1 MDSMHL
7 RKMVGSG
14 KKTWRRA
21 GALLLA
27 GCLLSGSAVGLTGC
41 AGKNEKTEPQGKQ
54 AEAKATQKK
63 GKADPGKKEE
73 TEIQVFIAAS
83 LNTVMTE
90 LAENYEKEHPEVKI
104 TYNADSSGTL
114 LTQIEEGYECDI
126 FFSAAQKQMDQL
138 EADGLIVDGTEKM

>member
-1 MDSMHL
+1 MHL

-90 LAENYEKEHPEVKI
+90 LAENYEKEHPKVKI

-114 LTQIEEGYECDI
+114 LTQIEDDTNAI
-126 FFSAAQKQMDQL
+126 FFSPQRKSKWISLRQT
-138 EADGLIVDGTEKM
+138 G

>member
-90 LAENYEKEHPEVKI
+90 LAENYEKEHPKVKI

-114 LTQIEEGYECDI
+114 LTH
-126 FFSAAQKQMDQL
+126 
-138 EADGLIVDGTEKM
+138 

>member
-1 MDSMHL
+1 MHL

-27 GCLLSGSAVGLTGC
+27 GCLLSRSAVGLTGC

-63 GKADPGKKEE
+63 GEADPGKKEE

-90 LAENYEKEHPEVKI
+90 LAENYEKEHPKVKI

-126 FFSAAQKQMDQL
+126 FSPQRKSKWISLRQT
-138 EADGLIVDGTEKM
+138 G

>member
-1 MDSMHL
+1 MHL

-73 TEIQVFIAAS
+73 TSFPTTPT
-83 LNTVMTE
+83 N
-90 LAENYEKEHPEVKI
+90 LAHSAYLS
-104 TYNADSSGTL
+104 NAC
-114 LTQIEEGYECDI
+114 GY
-126 FFSAAQKQMDQL
+126 
-138 EADGLIVDGTEKM
+138 

>member
-1 MDSMHL
+1 MHL

-54 AEAKATQKK
+54 A
-63 GKADPGKKEE
+63 
-73 TEIQVFIAAS
+73 
-83 LNTVMTE
+83 
-90 LAENYEKEHPEVKI
+90 
-104 TYNADSSGTL
+104 
-114 LTQIEEGYECDI
+114 
-126 FFSAAQKQMDQL
+126 
-138 EADGLIVDGTEKM
+138 